1 MDVIERNWETHPEI
15 TKKQSDLLY
24 GYDPILKQI
33 LINRGYTTREEA
45 ERYLYGSLPVGTE
58 SRSLLGIE
66 EAIERISYAIQ
77 HGENIAIYG
86 DYDVDGVTATALLS
100 EVLYALGAQVE
111 GYIPNRFEEG
121 YGLNFEAID
130 ELHLQGKNLVI
141 TVDCGI
147 RSPDE
152 VAYAKSLGMDMIIS
166 DHHHPGPVLPE
177 AVAII
182 NPKQADD
189 NYPYQDLAGVG
200 LAYKLASALTGPTD
214 PLIQGVLDL
223 VTLGTVADLVP
234 LVGEN
239 RALVKAGLYQ
249 MREPHRQG
257 LRSLMG
263 VARLNPA
270 QVSARDIGYVLGPRL
285 NAAGRLDTAYAAL
298 ELLLAKDVALA
309 AKLAQMLDNQNRERQ
324 QITKTIQKHA
334 EELALRED
342 PEALLLFAAD
352 SRYNVGVVG
361 LAASRLSEKY
371 YRPAIVASIGEETTR
386 GSCRS
391 IPEFHITAALD
402 QCADLMEH
410 HGGHAAAAGFTIQT
424 KLLPILVSRLRTIAE
439 EELGRMRE
447 EGNLRKTLRADLE
460 LPLSELKPELLEY
473 LEWLEPTGMGNPQA
487 EFISRGL
494 IVTRYRAVGKD
505 GSHLKMTV
513 TDKRITYDAI
523 AFRQGAWTKNMP
535 PKVDLFYTYE
545 KNEYQGRESLQLNVI
560 DIKPSG

>member
-352 SRYNVGVVG
+352 SSYNVGVVG

>member
-1 MDVIERNWETHPEI
+1 MELSP
-15 TKKQSDLLY
+15 KKWIVEEKISTNLHYELAS
-24 GYDPILKQI
+24 YDPVLRQI
-33 LINRGYTTREEA
+33 LVNRGYRRKEEA
-45 ERYLYGSLPVGTE
+45 ERYLYGAIPAGTE
-58 SRSLLGIE
+58 ALGLTGMDP
-66 EAIERISYAIQ
+66 AVRRIRDAIQ
-77 HGENIAIYG
+77 RGEKIAVYG

-100 EVLYALGAQVE
+100 EVLAGLGAQVE

-121 YGLNFEAID
+121 YGLNREAIE
-130 ELHLQGKNLVI
+130 ELHLQGKKLVI

-147 RSPDE
+147 RSPEE
-152 VAYAKSLGMDMIIS
+152 VAYANRLGLDMIIS
-166 DHHHPGPVLPE
+166 DHHHPGPALPE

-182 NPKQADD
+182 NPKQPSDE
-189 NYPYQDLAGVG
+189 YPYKDLAGVG
-200 LAYKLASALTGPTD
+200 LAYKLASALINPSD
-214 PLIQGVLDL
+214 PLVQGVLDL

-234 LVGEN
+234 LVDEN

-270 QVSARDIGYVLGPRL
+270 QISARDIGYVLGPRL

-298 ELLLAKDVALA
+298 ELLLARDVALA

-324 QITKTIQKHA
+324 EITRAVQEHA
-334 EELALRED
+334 EEQALGED
-342 PEALLLFAAD
+342 PEGLLLIAAD
-352 SRYNVGVVG
+352 KSYNVGVVG

-371 YRPAIVASIGEETTR
+371 YRPAIVARIGEETTR

-410 HGGHAAAAGFTIQT
+410 HGGHAAAAGFTIRT
-424 KLLPILVSRLRTIAE
+424 KRLPELVSRLRAIAE
-439 EELGRMRE
+439 GELGALRD
-447 EGNLRKTLRADLE
+447 EGDLRRTLKADLE
-460 LPLSELKPELLEY
+460 LPLHELRPELLQY
-473 LEWLEPTGMGNPQA
+473 LEWLEPTGMGNPRA
-487 EFISRGL
+487 KFISRDL
-494 IVTRYRAVGKD
+494 IVTRYKKVGKD

-513 TDKRITYDAI
+513 TDKQITYDAI
-523 AFRQGAWTKNMP
+523 AFRQGDWAERMP
-535 PKVDLFYTYE
+535 SKVDLFYTYE

-560 DIKPSG
+560 DIKPS